1 MVTRGRIS
9 AATLTVTLLL
19 VLAGPAWAKTTTE
32 TSHSGNV
39 TATFTFTGSAPN
51 IKHQRLTIVRAGQ
64 QLYDQAVTAH
74 LCGTRCGPGAFG
86 ARASSVRVADIE
98 GNGEPDVVLE
108 LFSGGASCCFID
120 QVFSYDPGT
129 MTYSKT
135 EQNFAYGAVL
145 TKISGRWRFKSA
157 DGGFL
162 CAFTDCAGSGQ
173 PIQIFSFSAGRFHNL
188 TRHYPKLIRS
198 DAARWLGAFKHHL
211 SNGVGLIAAWAA
223 DEELL
228 GNNKQVQSTLSSEA
242 AKGDLRDGSGGLASG
257 KKFIKKLN
265 ALLRKLGYEH

>member
-9 AATLTVTLLL
+9 AVALTVTLLL
-19 VLAGPAWAKTTTE
+19 VVAGPAWAKTTTQ

-39 TATFTFTGSAPN
+39 TATFSFTGSPPN
-51 IKHQRLTIVRAGQ
+51 VKHQRLTIVRAGQ
-64 QLYDQAVTAH
+64 QVYSQAVSAH
-74 LCGTRCGPGAFG
+74 LCGSLCGPAAVGAH
-86 ARASSVRVADIE
+86 ASSVSVADIE

-108 LFSGGASCCFID
+108 LYSGGASCCFID

-135 EQNFAYGAVL
+135 ERNFAYGVL
-145 TKISGRWRFKSA
+145 LRKISGRWRFKSS
-157 DGGFL
+157 DGAFL
-162 CAFTDCAGSGQ
+162 CAFTDCADSGQ

-188 TRHYPKLIRS
+188 TRHYPRLIRS
-198 DAARWLGAFKHHL
+198 DAAIWLHAFKHHV

-242 AKGDLRDGSGGLASG
+242 AKGKLRDGSAGLASG
-257 KKFIKKLN
+257 KKFVKKLN

>member
-1 MVTRGRIS
+1 MVKRGRIS

-32 TSHSGNV
+32 TAQSGNV
-39 TATFTFTGSAPN
+39 TATFTFTGSAPT

-64 QLYDQAVTAH
+64 QLYNQAVTAH
-74 LCGTRCGPGAFG
+74 LCGTQCGPGAFG
-86 ARASSVRVADIE
+86 ANASSVRVADIE

-135 EQNFAYGAVL
+135 ERNFDYGAVL
-145 TKISGRWRFKSA
+145 TKLSGRWRFKSA

-162 CAFTDCAGSGQ
+162 CAFTDCADSGQ
-173 PIQIFSFSAGRFHNL
+173 PIQIFSFSGGRFHNL

-198 DAARWLGAFKHHL
+198 DAARWLRAFKHHL

-228 GNNKQVQSTLSSEA
+228 GKNKQVQSTLSSEA
-242 AKGDLRDGSGGLASG
+242 AKGNLRDGSAGLASG
-257 KKFIKKLN
+257 KKFIKRLN

>member
-9 AATLTVTLLL
+9 AATLTLTLLL
-19 VLAGPAWAKTTTE
+19 VLAGPAWAKTTTQ
-32 TSHSGNV
+32 TAHSGNV
-39 TATFTFTGSAPN
+39 TATFTFTGSPPN
-51 IKHQRLTIVRAGQ
+51 IKHQRLTIVRGGQ
-64 QLYDQAVTAH
+64 ELYNQAVTAR
-74 LCGTRCGPGAFG
+74 LCGTQCGPGAFG
-86 ARASSVRVADIE
+86 ARASSVRVVDIE

-129 MTYSKT
+129 MTYPKT
-135 EQNFAYGAVL
+135 EQDFVYGAVL
-145 TKISGRWRFKSA
+145 TKISGLWRFKSA

-162 CAFTDCAGSGQ
+162 CAFTDCADSGE
-173 PIQIFSFSAGRFHNL
+173 PLQIFGFSAGRFHNL

-198 DAARWLGAFKHHL
+198 DAARWLRAFKHHL
-211 SNGVGLIAAWAA
+211 SNGVGLIAPWAA

-228 GNNKQVQSTLSSEA
+228 GKNKQVQSTLSSEA
-242 AKGDLRDGSGGLASG
+242 AKGDLRDGGDGVASG
-257 KKFIKKLN
+257 KKFVKKLN